1 MKIQV
6 VKKATVNAKP
16 QGWCPYVID
25 DGFQNK
31 K

>member
-6 VKKATVNAKP
+6 VKKAIVNAKP
-16 QGWCPYVID
+16 VSWCSFVID

>member
-6 VKKATVNAKP
+6 VKKATANAKP
-16 QGWCPYVID
+16 SPFCGFVID

-31 K
+31 R